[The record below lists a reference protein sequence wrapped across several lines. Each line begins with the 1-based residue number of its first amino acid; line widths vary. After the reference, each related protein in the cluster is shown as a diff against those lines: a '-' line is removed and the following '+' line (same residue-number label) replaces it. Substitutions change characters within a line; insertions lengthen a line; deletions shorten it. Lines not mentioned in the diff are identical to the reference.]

1 MTSISYDSVSG
12 LIEISPI
19 NWRTGTK
26 VVVFCNLTGQ
36 LGQLALTET
45 ICLSD
50 SVCCITYEPLLTR
63 PLPAIPHIIPNTHEN
78 EAARISLLLPPFFDH
93 YLVCGWK

>member
-1 MTSISYDSVSG
+1 MTSISYDCVSG

-26 VVVFCNLTGQ
+26 VVVFRNLTGQ

-50 SVCCITYEPLLTR
+50 SVCCITYEPLFNPPPPQPTTY
-63 PLPAIPHIIPNTHEN
+63 HTTHGN
-78 EAARISLLLPPFFDH
+78 EAARFALLLPPIFEH